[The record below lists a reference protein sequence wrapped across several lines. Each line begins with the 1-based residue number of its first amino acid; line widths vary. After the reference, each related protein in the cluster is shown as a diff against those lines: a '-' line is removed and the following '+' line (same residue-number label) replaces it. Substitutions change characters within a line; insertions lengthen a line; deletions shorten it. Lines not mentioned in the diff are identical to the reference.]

1 MLKRKSW
8 TNSLQTFVA
17 ILFQIIFAAHLI
29 IGVWAEYKSEIDRG
43 VREGGEKVDTQNRDS
58 GLYLNAFAIKLKDEQ
73 GREIAKRIAFDYGF
87 RLKYELPH
95 SKIFILE
102 RSDVSG
108 RSKRSA
114 DTHLSSLRED
124 PRIEHAQQEVL
135 LHRAKRRIVHD
146 KQYELPIRA
155 ISDSSVYKRV
165 QPEPLLAQRDNVYG
179 GGGRNGPSFRDPLF
193 EDMWYLVNKGQSGG
207 ERGLD
212 MNVGVVWENGITG
225 KGVVV
230 CILDDGIDHTHAD
243 LKDNYDPEASAD
255 LNDKYDF
262 TDDPMPDTSDKD
274 NSHGTRCAGEIA
286 AAANNNVCGVGIA
299 YEAKIGGV
307 RVLDGPVSDSLEAE
321 AISFNRHYIDIYSAS
336 WGPSDDGA
344 TMEGPRH
351 LALNALL
358 EGVKKGRK
366 GLGSIFVWATGNGG
380 MYGDDCSADG
390 YVSRPETLSVGSV
403 NDWGRSPFFMEN
415 CSSTLAVVPSGGEDY
430 RGQEADMGEVKLKVV
445 TTDMSGGCIENFQGT
460 SSAAPLAAGCI
471 ANVLQANPNLTWR
484 DVQHIVVQGSRVP
497 SVDVSWTI
505 NGAGRHVS
513 PRFGF
518 GLLDCGRMVELAQ
531 TWQPVPNQRVC
542 NTTRQSYRPLKYKG
556 KVSESIMS
564 DGCLNS
570 DIGASPAQSN
580 TIDRLEHVQVFIK
593 MSSEMRG
600 ETSISLVS
608 PAGTRS
614 VLLSP
619 RPLDDHSG
627 DWGFIFMT
635 VHSWDE
641 SPRGKWTLEVHHVPQ
656 KRKRPER
663 EFEPTDKL
671 GRLKQALK
679 DLDRKKRDSDG
690 EESRE
695 DIVGYVKEWSL
706 ALYGT
711 HGTRHDRTSLFRD
724 RKQSAYHPS
733 SQDMAEIK
741 KREVELSHG
750 VKVKRAQDGP
760 KSLNLI
766 EETNKFQRKND
777 REGKRE
783 ELAETL
789 WNLLHAHGGRDVRKR
804 VLQGASNSKMETVE
818 GSNDLSRADK
828 LRQLTRLT
836 KELLAELDKR
846 DNSL

>member
-1 MLKRKSW
+1 MLKNKLCTTFLQILITISIPILLTAIFVTETEAELQSW
-8 TNSLQTFVA
+8 IKA
-17 ILFQIIFAAHLI
+17 
-29 IGVWAEYKSEIDRG
+29 
-43 VREGGEKVDTQNRDS
+43 GEENKNNRDA
-58 GLYLNAFAIKLKDEQ
+58 GLFLNAFAIKLREER
-73 GREIAKRIAFDYGF
+73 GRDVAEKIAQDHGF
-87 RLKYELPH
+87 KVKYELPH

-102 RSDVSG
+102 RPDVSG
-108 RSKRSA
+108 RSKRSSE
-114 DTHLSSLRED
+114 THLFSLKGD
-124 PRIEHAQQEVL
+124 PRIKHAQQEVL
-135 LHRAKRRIVHD
+135 LHRTKRRILHD
-146 KQYELPIRA
+146 KQLEMPIRA
-155 ISDSSVYKRV
+155 VPDGSVYKRV
-165 QPEPLLAQRDNVYG
+165 QLEPSLSQRDNVYG
-179 GGGRNGPSFRDPLF
+179 TGERRGPRFQDPLF
-193 EDMWYLVNKGQSGG
+193 KDMWYLVNKGQSGG

-243 LKDNYDPEASAD
+243 LKDNYDPDASTD
-255 LNDKYDF
+255 LNDKYDY

-336 WGPSDDGA
+336 WGPNDDGS

-351 LALNALL
+351 LALGALMD
-358 EGVKKGRK
+358 GVKKGRK

-380 MYGDDCSADG
+380 SYGDDCSADG

-430 RGQEADMGEVKLKVV
+430 RGQEEDMGEIKLKVV

-471 ANVLQANPNLTWR
+471 ANVLQANPNLSWR

-518 GLLDCGRMVELAQ
+518 GLMDCGRMVELAQ
-531 TWQPVPNQRVC
+531 SWQPVPDQRLC
-542 NTTRQSYRPLKYKG
+542 NTSRATYRPLKYRG
-556 KVSESIMS
+556 RVSESVMS

-570 DIGASPAQSN
+570 NSKESAQSA
-580 TIDRLEHVQVFIK
+580 TIDRIEHVQVFIK
-593 MSSEMRG
+593 MSSAIRG
-600 ETSISLVS
+600 EMSISLVS

-627 DWGFIFMT
+627 DWEFTFMT

-641 SPRGKWTLEVHHVPQ
+641 SPRGKWTLEVHHVPL
-656 KRKRPER
+656 KHHRSDRSVVELDPHKKS
-663 EFEPTDKL
+663 FEKME
-671 GRLKQALK
+671 
-679 DLDRKKRDSDG
+679 KKSTEQY
-690 EESRE
+690 EE
-695 DIVGYVKEWSL
+695 DNIVGYVKEWSL

-711 HGTRHDRTSLFRD
+711 HGTRHDRTSLSRD
-724 RKQSAYHPS
+724 RKQSAFHPS
-733 SQDMAEIK
+733 PKDMAEIK
-741 KREVELSHG
+741 KKEVELAQG
-750 VKVKRAQDGP
+750 VKVKRAQNAP
-760 KSLNLI
+760 EISYSA
-766 EETNKFQRKND
+766 ESSQKFQKKSD
-777 REGKRE
+777 RDDERE

-789 WNLLHAHGGRDVRKR
+789 WELLHAHGGRDVRKR
-804 VLQGASNSKMETVE
+804 ILQSVEKEAMEGQSDSYSQIS
-818 GSNDLSRADK
+818 GSTKSSSRAEK
-828 LRQLTRLT
+828 LKDLAKLV
-836 KELLAELDKR
+836 KELIAELNKR
-846 DNSL
+846 GKL